1 MRTLS
6 ITAGRF
12 VDHWR
17 IIMERK
23 KISISALAASI
34 AVSLFAGTPV
44 AHSGSPELATPSEYR
59 PRQSISYT
67 LGSKFVSGYFLQR
80 SSRCHVT
87 LMVIEKP
94 DLETPL
100 LSTAARIRLILKPG
114 QVAGLD
120 SAEDR
125 SLNVTC
131 GESGDTVNV
140 TVGNW
145 DVMTALQEGATTAEL
160 VETR

>member
-1 MRTLS
+1 M
-6 ITAGRF
+6 GR
-12 VDHWR
+12 
-17 IIMERK
+17 K
-23 KISISALAASI
+23 QISISAIAASI
-34 AVSLFAGTPV
+34 AIGLLAGTPV
-44 AHSGSPELATPSEYR
+44 AHSEPPELTTPSEYR

-67 LGSKFVSGYFLQR
+67 IGSKFVSGYFQQR

-94 DLETPL
+94 DLDTPL
-100 LSTAARIRLILKPG
+100 LSTAARVRLILKPG

-140 TVGNW
+140 TVGNRGA
-145 DVMTALQEGATTAEL
+145 MTALQEGATTAEL
-160 VETR
+160 VDAR